1 MRFLRKTFLSGLLFA
16 AIVAANPTAAADI
29 LSPDAEARKAAF
41 GHPAMVARYGGK
53 YGSRELTNY
62 LNDIGER
69 LATAANDSRW
79 DFHFTILDEPNA
91 IAFCVAGGYIYLSR
105 TMLGLANSEAEVA
118 AVLAHE
124 MAHVIKRHGVRR
136 AEMENAQRDEDI
148 FPDAVAFQ
156 LLAREQEIEADILGV
171 KIAAAAGYDPMAQAQ
186 FLQTIGEFSQM
197 SNQFGLLQKRP
208 ISRET
213 HPAISIR
220 IAAASEAAA
229 EAEISVQPW
238 GPEAQNLGYDANSVD
253 VPVNGMVR
261 RARFLAE
268 INNIIYGPRPMEG
281 LAVGTTFVDA
291 RSKFTFELPPGFSF
305 TTTGRSV
312 IAEGPEGASLRFD
325 LQYRGGRRSEADLA
339 DYMKRGAGRGLRFD
353 SIEETEIGGM
363 QAAVGTQKIRAEVP
377 SHIYFVA
384 VRYNRRVIFRFQFT
398 VPDSF
403 SETMVE
409 RIKASPESLRLLT
422 DREARTWRPV
432 RLEVVTVTDDTT
444 MEALAARMRL
454 VDHPVDWLMALNGL
468 TPGARLQPGQ
478 KIKILA
484 Q

>member
-1 MRFLRKTFLSGLLFA
+1 MRFLRKNLLSGLLFA

-29 LSPDAEARKAAF
+29 LSPAAEARTAALK
-41 GHPAMVARYGGK
+41 HLAVVARYGGT
-53 YGSRELTNY
+53 YGSRELSTY
-62 LNDIGER
+62 VNDIGER

-79 DFHFTILDEPNA
+79 DFHFTILDEPDA
-91 IAFCVAGGYIYLSR
+91 IAFAVAGGYIYVSR
-105 TMLGLANSEAEVA
+105 TMLGLANSEAEIA

-124 MAHVIKRHGVRR
+124 MAHVIERHGHQR
-136 AEMENAQRDEDI
+136 AEMENAQREEGT
-148 FPDAVAFQ
+148 FPDAAAFQ
-156 LLAREQEIEADILGV
+156 LLAREQEIAADILGV

-186 FLQTIGEFSQM
+186 FLQTIAEFSQL
-197 SNQFGLLQKRP
+197 SNQVGLIEQRP
-208 ISRET
+208 SSPET

-229 EAEISVQPW
+229 EAEISFQPW
-238 GPEAQNLGYDANSVD
+238 GQEAQNLGYDANSVG

-261 RARFLAE
+261 RDTFLAA
-268 INNIIYGPRPMEG
+268 IDNIIYGPRPTEG

-291 RSKFTFELPPGFSF
+291 RSKFTFDLPPGFSF
-305 TTTGRSV
+305 TTTRRSL

-325 LQYRGGRRSEADLA
+325 VQHRWRRSEADMA
-339 DYMKRGAGRGLRFD
+339 NYMKYGAGRGFRFD

-363 QAAVGTQKIRAEVP
+363 QAAVGTMKIRTEVP

-384 VRYNRRVIFRFQFT
+384 VRFTRRVIFRFQFKI
-398 VPDSF
+398 PDSF

-432 RLEVVTVTDDTT
+432 RLEVVTVTADTT

-454 VDHPVDWLMALNGL
+454 VDQPVDWLMALNGL
-468 TPGARLQPGQ
+468 TPGTRLQPGQ